1 MNDDLFSTMKSLS
14 KAVSDNLQPF
24 LEIQRQLSEMFEP
37 LIEDIQASVSK
48 LNEAVGPILEFSRQI
63 EMIQRAMADVL
74 ERLPEGT
81 RQAVV
86 LLGQRGWYISLE
98 MPLSAFSK
106 LANRIQA
113 GNCSGVD
120 EWMNDFYE
128 RNLDRVKD
136 DLQKEFPHRSRILGL
151 AFQAHKRGEYELSIP
166 VFLSQADGICYE
178 LIGIQLYSRRNGR
191 PRTAGF
197 VEQFAMNSFTAA
209 LMEPLRVPLPI
220 SASTPDREKED
231 YPSESLNRHEILHG
245 EVVNYA
251 TQTNSYKAISWLHY
265 VATIL
270 SRRVSEQ
277 ETFQ

>member
-1 MNDDLFSTMKSLS
+1 MNDDLFSTMNRLL

-24 LEIQRQLSEMFEP
+24 LEIQRQLSEMLKP
-37 LIEDIQASVSK
+37 LIEDIQ
-48 LNEAVGPILEFSRQI
+48 G
-63 EMIQRAMADVL
+63 AMADVL

-86 LLGQRGWYISLE
+86 LLGQHGWYISLE
-98 MPLSAFSK
+98 MPLSDFSK
-106 LANRIQA
+106 LANQIQA
-113 GNCSGVD
+113 RNCSGVD

-128 RNLDRVKD
+128 RNLDRIKE
-136 DLQKEFPHRSRILGL
+136 DLQKEFPHRSRILEL
-151 AFQAHKRGEYELSIP
+151 AFKAHKRGEYELSIP

-197 VEQFAMNSFTAA
+197 VERFAMNSFTAA

-220 SASTPDREKED
+220 SASAPDREKED

-265 VATIL
+265 VATML
-270 SRRVSEQ
+270 SRRTSEQ